1 MDIINC
7 NRIEKTYKNGKEAL
21 RDIEMCIRQGE
32 RVGLIGPM
40 GAGKTTLLRVLAGVL
55 DSTSGIL
62 QIGVEKK
69 ETAYMPASN
78 GLIRTLTVRDNIK
91 IWRNAFGASS
101 ENVDYIIEN
110 LKLERILDK
119 EIRHLSSG
127 MRTLVS
133 FGCTIVGKPK
143 LVLLDEPF
151 VHLDVSGCL
160 KIEEML
166 QTFLKDST
174 IIISSHDLE
183 RMEEA
188 SDTLLILDNGKQI
201 FCDATEKLKEIYG
214 SDFFVIYFQGNI
226 PKNLQS
232 DLQIQYGG
240 NFVDSSTVY
249 FSKKKISVDQAK
261 KLLIKKGCNIK
272 EIQEN
277 CSELKD
283 IYLNIICGER

>member
-40 GAGKTTLLRVLAGVL
+40 GAGKTTLLRVLAGAL

-110 LKLERILDK
+110 DGYVCNAEEVADEIIEILYKRRK
-119 EIRHLSSG
+119 E
-127 MRTLVS
+127 TV
-133 FGCTIVGKPK
+133 
-143 LVLLDEPF
+143 DE
-151 VHLDVSGCL
+151 
-160 KIEEML
+160 
-166 QTFLKDST
+166 
-174 IIISSHDLE
+174 
-183 RMEEA
+183 
-188 SDTLLILDNGKQI
+188 
-201 FCDATEKLKEIYG
+201 
-214 SDFFVIYFQGNI
+214 
-226 PKNLQS
+226 
-232 DLQIQYGG
+232 
-240 NFVDSSTVY
+240 
-249 FSKKKISVDQAK
+249 
-261 KLLIKKGCNIK
+261 
-272 EIQEN
+272 
-277 CSELKD
+277 
-283 IYLNIICGER
+283 

>member
-151 VHLDVSGCL
+151 VHLDASGCL

-201 FCDATEKLKEIYG
+201 FCDTTEKLKEIYG
-214 SDFFVIYFQGNI
+214 REFFMIYFQKNI

-232 DLQIQYGG
+232 NLQVQYGG

-261 KLLIKKGCNIK
+261 KLLIKEGCNIK
-272 EIQEN
+272 EIQET

>member
-32 RVGLIGPM
+32 RVGLIGLM

-69 ETAYMPASN
+69 ETAYMPVSN

-261 KLLIKKGCNIK
+261 KIINKKR
-272 EIQEN
+272 
-277 CSELKD
+277 L
-283 IYLNIICGER
+283 

>member
-40 GAGKTTLLRVLAGVL
+40 GAGKTTLLRVLAGGL

-133 FGCTIVGKPK
+133 FVCTIVGKPK

-214 SDFFVIYFQGNI
+214 REFFVIYFQKNI

-232 DLQIQYGG
+232 NLQVQYGG

-261 KLLIKKGCNIK
+261 KLLIKEGCNIK
-272 EIQEN
+272 EIQET

>member
-7 NRIEKTYKNGKEAL
+7 NRLGKTYKNGKEAL
-21 RDIEMCIRQGE
+21 RDIEMRIRQRE

-201 FCDATEKLKEIYG
+201 FCDTTEKLKEIYG
-214 SDFFVIYFQGNI
+214 REFFVIYFQKNI

-232 DLQIQYGG
+232 NLQVQYGG

-261 KLLIKKGCNIK
+261 KLLIKEGCNIK
-272 EIQEN
+272 EIQET

>member
-32 RVGLIGPM
+32 RVGLIGLM

-201 FCDATEKLKEIYG
+201 FCDTTEKLKEIYG
-214 SDFFVIYFQGNI
+214 REFFVIYFQKNI

-232 DLQIQYGG
+232 NLQVQYGG

-261 KLLIKKGCNIK
+261 KLLIKEGCNIK
-272 EIQEN
+272 ENQET